1 MSLPSGLH
9 TNTDILF
16 HVIQQLLSSSVSPVL
31 SSLLRIVQQNSDD
44 VEEAAEHFEGKVK
57 HSHSQTCNAK
67 RTQSKTQTI
76 TVEKKKRIYYLSR
89 KFKLLGVVKSD
100 EKSYSFFL
108 VKLISPSF
116 FPLLEL
122 QHSNN
127 QNFGTEMTLI
137 FENVSE

>member
-1 MSLPSGLH
+1 MSRRLNPERERNIASPPVSFHQHLTFTFSSLVSFLLTRLSLPSGLH

-67 RTQSKTQTI
+67 KRQSKTQTI
-76 TVEKKKRIYYLSR
+76 TVEKKKKNI
-89 KFKLLGVVKSD
+89 LLITQV
-100 EKSYSFFL
+100 
-108 VKLISPSF
+108 
-116 FPLLEL
+116 
-122 QHSNN
+122 
-127 QNFGTEMTLI
+127 
-137 FENVSE
+137 